1 MSKQP
6 SRRFNKRTQGRRDN
20 DYSRKTTTTTTTTPQ
35 GGDDGRK
42 RQLFDPFSDNPL
54 AFNRSTFVDKQ
65 QETQPQITTA
75 TTSGRRSYLAQR
87 RDGLLLRNMDDNQ
100 RREKN
105 NSNNNHRRL
114 WDPNDDKKPPMVCA
128 YSNVLPPCADRHV
141 SKIAT
146 TTTT

>member
-20 DYSRKTTTTTTTTPQ
+20 DYSRKTTTTTTTTSQ

-42 RQLFDPFSDNPL
+42 RQLFDPFSDNPI

-75 TTSGRRSYLAQR
+75 TSGRRSYLAQR

-114 WDPNDDKKPPMVCA
+114 WDPNDDKKPPMVCV
-128 YSNVLPPCADRHV
+128 YSNVLLSCADRYV
-141 SKIAT
+141 FKIAT
-146 TTTT
+146 TTT